1 MSENNNKQD
10 CDENLRF
17 EQVQLLYRHFP
28 LVLSSHLVLLVVVL
42 GLLWND
48 INTSLLLLWCFINL
62 CVIMARF
69 WLRRCW
75 LKNDAENKLS
85 LDLDVWLKRF
95 IIGIIGSGLV
105 WGSIAALALLLQANI
120 TAQILVLLIII
131 GLAAGALNTS
141 AYISSVFLAFIIPLF
156 IPCVITFIWRN
167 AHDDMFL
174 LAIFLFYALALLI
187 TLRHNSKEWLE
198 SICLRLHSQN
208 LEARLHALID
218 ASPDLI
224 CLRDAAGRWQQAN
237 SAQLDFFGIDK
248 DNYLNKTDRELDCLR
263 NKEHKVP
270 MDAFNI
276 KPSHKTA
283 KQNHWRGERH
293 VHTENDECI
302 FDVSHVPIM
311 LDNKES
317 VGSLYIAHD
326 ISSLVKIENI
336 EALRARVLE
345 KVAHG
350 APVKKSLHILALSME
365 QSCSDWHVS
374 ILLLDKDKKYLHHG
388 VAPSLPEH
396 YNNLVDGL
404 EIGKNIG
411 SCGSAA
417 FLHKPIFI
425 ADIHKH
431 ENWNIAEFCT
441 AAASIGMNAC
451 WSQPIFSHNN
461 KLLGTFAVYLTEIGM
476 PTIEQQS
483 LLRNAAHLAGIAIA
497 RELSDQQLRLG
508 STVFQCSAEGMMV
521 TDINANI
528 VAINKAFTIITGYSE
543 AEVIGNKPDILKS
556 GRHDKSFYTS
566 LWQHLH
572 DVGMW
577 QGEVWNR
584 RKNGEIFAEWLT
596 ISSVLDDNDKVLQYV
611 GIFSDITE
619 LKVSQEKLDHLAH
632 HDPLTQLP
640 NRLLLHARLKHALAR
655 AHQEQHQVAVLFID
669 LDRFKNVN
677 DSLGHPIG
685 DVLLQKCAQRLLQ
698 CVTEEDTI
706 ARLGGDEFIVVLE
719 CVNDSQIAATTA
731 RSMIELMAKPF
742 HIEKHVMVIGA
753 SIGISLYPDD
763 GYDVT
768 QLLKNA
774 DTAMYRA
781 KDGGR
786 NAYHFYTEELT
797 VDAVER
803 FALEN
808 SLRQALVN
816 DEFELYFQPMLSLNT
831 HDIVTAEALV
841 RWRHPEQ
848 GIILP
853 DRFIPLAEETGL
865 IESLGEWVLR
875 AACIQAK
882 QWQDQDLPAFNIS
895 VNLSA
900 RQLGGTNL
908 VNIVLNI
915 LKETGLPPS
924 SLELEITE
932 TSIIMHAEQALQ
944 NLKELRKLGITLS
957 IDDFGTGYSSM
968 DYLKRFSVHK
978 LKIDQ
983 SFVRDIPG
991 DRSNEA
997 IVQAMIALG
1006 HSLNLTVIAEG
1017 VETHQQR
1024 QFLKKH
1030 DCDEMQ
1036 GFLLSKPVEAD
1047 TFSKLLSQ
1055 HNSDW
1060 HLADK

>member
-1 MSENNNKQD
+1 MFKNNNQQCYD
-10 CDENLRF
+10 QPLLL
-17 EQVQLLYRHFP
+17 EQIQLLYGHTP
-28 LVLSSHLVLLVVVL
+28 LVLSSHIVLLLVAL
-42 GLLWND
+42 GLLWHEVD
-48 INTSLLLLWCFINL
+48 TSLFLLWCFINL
-62 CVIMARF
+62 GVVIARF
-69 WLRRCW
+69 WLWRCW
-75 LKNDAENKLS
+75 LKYDADNKS
-85 LDLDVWLKRF
+85 STDLDIWLRRF
-95 IIGIIGSGLV
+95 AMGIIGSGLV
-105 WGSIAALALLLQANI
+105 WGSIAALAMLQANI
-120 TAQILVLLIII
+120 TAQILLLLIIS
-131 GLAAGALNTS
+131 GLAGGALNTS
-141 AYISSVFLAFIIPLF
+141 AYISSIFLAFIIPLF
-156 IPCVITFIWRN
+156 LPCIIILVWRN

-174 LAIFLFYALALLI
+174 LAMFLFYALALLMI
-187 TLRHNSKEWLE
+187 LRHTGKEWLE
-198 SICLRLHSQN
+198 SIRLRLHSQN

-237 SAQLDFFGIDK
+237 SAQLQFFGIDK
-248 DNYLNKTDRELDCLR
+248 DNYLNKTDRELDYLR
-263 NKEHKVP
+263 KNEYKAP
-270 MDAFNI
+270 IDAFN
-276 KPSHKTA
+276 KTD

-293 VHTENDECI
+293 VQTENGEYI
-302 FDVSHVPIM
+302 FDVNHAPIVI
-311 LDNKES
+311 DNQEE
-317 VGSLYIAHD
+317 VGSLHIAHD
-326 ISSLVKIENI
+326 ITSLVQIENI

-345 KVAHG
+345 EVAHG
-350 APVKKSLHILALSME
+350 APVNKSLHILALSME
-365 QSCSDWHVS
+365 QSCPDWHVS
-374 ILLLDKDKKYLHHG
+374 ILLLDKEGKHLLHG
-388 VAPSLPEH
+388 VAPSLPNH

-404 EIGKNIG
+404 EIGENIG

-417 FLHKPIFI
+417 FLNKPIFI

-431 ENWNIAEFCT
+431 ENWNIAGFRT

-461 KLLGTFAVYLTEIGM
+461 TLLGTFAVYLAEVGM
-476 PTIEQQS
+476 PTVEQQS

-572 DVGMW
+572 DIGIW

-596 ISSVLDDNDKVLQYV
+596 ISSVRNDDDEVSQYV

-632 HDPLTQLP
+632 HDPLTGLP

-719 CVNDSQIAATTA
+719 CINDSQIAATTA

-848 GIILP
+848 GIIMP

-900 RQLGGTNL
+900 RQLGGTDL
-908 VNIVLNI
+908 VNIVRNI

-1030 DCDEMQ
+1030 NCDEMQ

-1055 HNSDW
+1055 HHTNW
-1060 HLADK
+1060 HLAKE